1 MTLAA
6 ETGEQSD
13 LLDAVIP
20 GKLNSAVLYE
30 DVFLGMDLLY
40 NINGNV
46 TTTSYNDMG
55 RVSEKGF
62 ANNGELRY
70 NYQEGLLSGVVR
82 TDASGKTLNF
92 GYNHDSFGNLTGIQV
107 GGISLASYEYAAK
120 NGNLTKQTYGNGDS
134 VSFVYDNL
142 GRVIKSTYS
151 SGRTLDYTYTG
162 DGQLYSIVDN
172 HATSDKSDDTTYTYT
187 YDTLG
192 RVINCQVCQGIRV
205 LLQVH
210 WEYDDCN
217 RVKSQGWQMGT
228 ASYQETF
235 TYSEKDGSLVSIA
248 TEGGG
253 NPLQLAY
260 DPLQRLSSV
269 SNGVFTRAY
278 TYKDISTTQTTS
290 QVQKIQY
297 SGLRSPLNGLSY
309 NYAYNTLGNIASI
322 AEGNAPADTYA
333 YDAMGQLSSARVE
346 DDDLSF
352 NYTYD
357 STGNLKQVTARGT
370 YHDSED
376 YTNNYT
382 YGNGSWADLLTGFN
396 GEPILYE
403 GQSLSADGTITGAPK
418 SGNPI
423 RYFNGTR
430 WSFDWAEGQNLVT
443 AETSTGSVD
452 TGLSFAYDA
461 NGLRTEKKTVTK
473 TYDVVLVHDYV
484 TTVVAPTC
492 TEQGYT
498 LHECECGYSYRSDE
512 TPALGHDYVET
523 SLETYTCTRCGD
535 TYSDHVHSYSSTVVP
550 PTCEEDGYTLHEC
563 ACGHS
568 YRDNPVEKLGHD
580 YKKIKETSTEV
591 FYKCARC
598 GNEYSSPIYIIEPP
612 YPPVVQ
618 SLSDDSAAST
628 GCTVRR
634 TLTSTVTEEHS
645 YIYASGKLL

>member
-1 MTLAA
+1 M
-6 ETGEQSD
+6 
-13 LLDAVIP
+13 
-20 GKLNSAVLYE
+20 
-30 DVFLGMDLLY
+30 
-40 NINGNV
+40 
-46 TTTSYNDMG
+46 
-55 RVSEKGF
+55 
-62 ANNGELRY
+62 
-70 NYQEGLLSGVVR
+70 
-82 TDASGKTLNF
+82 
-92 GYNHDSFGNLTGIQV
+92 
-107 GGISLASYEYAAK
+107 
-120 NGNLTKQTYGNGDS
+120 
-134 VSFVYDNL
+134 
-142 GRVIKSTYS
+142 
-151 SGRTLDYTYTG
+151 
-162 DGQLYSIVDN
+162 
-172 HATSDKSDDTTYTYT
+172 
-187 YDTLG
+187 
-192 RVINCQVCQGIRV
+192 

-235 TYSEKDGSLVSIA
+235 TYSEKDGSLVRIA

-253 NPLQLAY
+253 NPIQLAY

-309 NYAYNTLGNIASI
+309 SYTYNTLGNIASV
-322 AEGNAPADTYA
+322 AKGNAQADTYS
-333 YDAMGQLSSARVE
+333 YDAMGQLISASAKSGT
-346 DDDLSF
+346 LHF

-357 STGNLKQVTARGT
+357 STGNLTKVTAQDTSSSSGN
-370 YHDSED
+370 

-382 YGNGSWADLLTGFN
+382 YGNSSWADLLTGFN

-403 GQSLSADGTITGAPK
+403 GQSLSADGTITGTPK

-423 RYFNGTR
+423 RYFNGAR
-430 WSFDWAEGQNLVT
+430 WNFDWAEGQNLVT

-461 NGLRTEKKTVTK
+461 NGLRTEKKIVTK

-535 TYSDHVHSYSSTVVP
+535 TYSDHVHSYTSTVVP
-550 PTCEEDGYTLHEC
+550 PTCTEDGYTLHEC

-568 YRDNPVEKLGHD
+568 YRDNTVPKLGHN
-580 YKKIKETSTEV
+580 YVETGHDAIYTY
-591 FYKCARC
+591 FRCTRC
-598 GNEYSSPIYIIEPP
+598 GDERRSPIYIIDPP
-612 YPPVVQ
+612 NPPVVQ
-618 SLSDDSAAST
+618 SISDDDAAST
-628 GCTVRR
+628 GCTARR

-645 YIYASGKLL
+645 YLYASGKLLRETITGSGATKELGLSV